1 MVWTIA
7 ADVGDLPVPAG
18 VSGPF
23 KSNVLSHEVKFE
35 IVSSGN
41 ATPGWKLKQVTV
53 NQSGNLFSISRDRI
67 KDLIVTFGPADPAW
81 TIDPVTQKAVK
92 KSPGLAP
99 AALNAMLAA
108 EIGNSVGTAV
118 RNALQP

>member
-1 MVWTIA
+1 M
-7 ADVGDLPVPAG
+7 PAG

-67 KDLIVTFGPADPAW
+67 QDLIVTFGPADPAW
-81 TIDPVTQKAVK
+81 TIDPVKRPSQILYILFVPEKPKRLTLPDDAKVITAKEVIE
-92 KSPGLAP
+92 
-99 AALNAMLAA
+99 AL
-108 EIGNSVGTAV
+108 S
-118 RNALQP
+118 